1 MANFRN
7 VHMTFWTDAK
17 VEEDFSPEDKYIYLW
32 CLTNPHTNICGCYEV
47 SIKQIA
53 HETGY
58 DRDAVEKVLRRLDES
73 HDVIRYSATT
83 KELLVLN
90 WAKYNW
96 SSSEKL
102 DKPLMEAIDAVKN
115 DRFREF
121 LMALYGDRR
130 QTGDREPPQGEQKPE
145 RPKSDKK
152 PTEKAP
158 PPEKKVR
165 KKYGVNGWVRLTEA
179 EYDRLLRD
187 LGVEELSRCID
198 YLDES
203 AAITH
208 NTNDWR
214 DWNLVIRKCHREGW
228 GLRNGPAPRR
238 SAGAETMDAL
248 ASLHQQFDEGDL

>member
-102 DKPLMEAIDAVKN
+102 DKPLID
-115 DRFREF
+115 R
-121 LMALYGDRR
+121 
-130 QTGDREPPQGEQKPE
+130 
-145 RPKSDKK
+145 KS
-152 PTEKAP
+152 
-158 PPEKKVR
+158 V
-165 KKYGVNGWVRLTEA
+165 V
-179 EYDRLLRD
+179 
-187 LGVEELSRCID
+187 
-198 YLDES
+198 
-203 AAITH
+203 
-208 NTNDWR
+208 
-214 DWNLVIRKCHREGW
+214 
-228 GLRNGPAPRR
+228 
-238 SAGAETMDAL
+238 
-248 ASLHQQFDEGDL
+248 